1 MSEEKLQLVEA
12 TFQQVIGKYRIM
24 VVYRNYK
31 NPYMACWAQEFNSF
45 YCLATDEYRDDCY
58 DYPWEHFIRSTGYS
72 DNDAP
77 IPITAETA
85 ARDIQA
91 SYKELTISPE
101 EKRARRERTERIK
114 QEIRERLKKQGI
126 IK

>member
-85 ARDIQA
+85 ARDIKSSRSHRKKRGLDA
-91 SYKELTISPE
+91 SEQKESN
-101 EKRARRERTERIK
+101 EKSESD
-114 QEIRERLKKQGI
+114 
-126 IK
+126 